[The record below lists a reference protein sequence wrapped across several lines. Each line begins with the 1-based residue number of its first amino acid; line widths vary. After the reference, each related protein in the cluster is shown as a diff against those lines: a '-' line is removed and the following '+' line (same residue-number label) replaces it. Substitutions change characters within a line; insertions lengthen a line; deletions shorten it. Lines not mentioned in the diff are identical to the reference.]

1 MTLTPPG
8 EDRAAEWDDGY
19 QALAGHLLAGTRR
32 DDLVRLTDALDRIV
46 SRLREALPSTTG

>member
-32 DDLVRLTDALDRIV
+32 DDLVGVTDALDRIV